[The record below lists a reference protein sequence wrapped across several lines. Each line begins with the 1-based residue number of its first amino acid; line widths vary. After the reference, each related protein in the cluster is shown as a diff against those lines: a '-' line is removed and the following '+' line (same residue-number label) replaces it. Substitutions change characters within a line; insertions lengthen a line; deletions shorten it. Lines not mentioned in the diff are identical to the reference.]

1 MKYTNLIFLFI
12 ALPLCQ
18 LVAQDKKSNDKILEQ
33 IDNLLLD
40 AKYDET
46 IKLVDQTKPSDLSF
60 DVQLKNKKSE
70 ALIRIGK
77 YEEADKLLNETLEKI
92 NQIKSSGTL
101 KASTLINVG
110 YLHLNQGRNDLAVET
125 LTNAANTLQQSGNA
139 LETAQALSYLGQAYF
154 NTGKYVQA
162 EEQQL
167 MALSLRQDKL
177 PEAHELI
184 AASYTDLGLVYSTI
198 DADKSFDNYEKAT
211 EIYGKLHGQEH
222 PKFAIANTNLG
233 VVNFNTELYGDAV
246 NYFETALKIWE
257 KNYPQP
263 HPSKAYVLRW
273 LGLTY
278 SKLKDDK
285 TALEFYHKALDMY
298 IASQGKK
305 HPDVAYTYNLIGN
318 ILQAENKYDEAL
330 SNYQKSIIANI
341 SDFNNQDAFVNPK
354 ITNFY
359 DGNFLLYSLMYK
371 AQVLEARH
379 MNQTLKLSDLT
390 FGLNTLQLCD
400 SLIDKLRQQ
409 TTNESDK
416 ISLGAIA
423 NEVYADGVRIAYLLS
438 DVSFRD
444 RKIYRERSFYFA
456 EKSKSAV
463 LQEAISD
470 ANAKSFANIPPELLE
485 EENGL
490 KSAMAMVNQKLAQK
504 PSEDEEKYLRETAF
518 HLNQSYAEFTKTL
531 ENKFPEYFNLKF
543 NSAAPSIDELQKLL
557 NEKSALISYFIDE
570 GNSRLYVYLITKKKF
585 LVTDHNLS
593 DDYDRMISGFRNSL
607 FFNQEKAYITSSRN
621 LYNILIPKGIP
632 AKVNSLVLL
641 PSGRMSIIPFEA
653 LLTKN
658 VKDFDTPFGQ
668 LPYLIKK
675 YDVRYEF
682 SAGLLIQ
689 KKNNPVAAGISSAK
703 LLAPI
708 SFPDGNNLSDLPGT
722 EQEVNA
728 IQSIFKDKNITC
740 EVLTN
745 KLANESAVKD
755 DDLKNY
761 SVVHFA
767 THGIVDEDNPE
778 LSRIF
783 LQNDSEAEDG
793 NLYSGEIYNLHLNAN
808 LVTLSACQ
816 TGLGKISKG
825 EGVIGLSRALVYA
838 GAKNIVVSF
847 WSVADES
854 TAELMTDFYKSL
866 LQNKDTSFTTGLRNA
881 KLELIKKGTYA
892 APYYWAAFILIGY

>member
-1 MKYTNLIFLFI
+1 MKYTNLIFLLV
-12 ALPLCQ
+12 LPFCQ
-18 LVAQDKKSNDKILEQ
+18 LIAQDKKSSDQILVQ

-40 AKYDET
+40 SKYDET
-46 IKLVDQTKPSDLSF
+46 IKLVDQTKTSDPF
-60 DVQLKNKKSE
+60 VDVQLKNKKSE
-70 ALIRIGK
+70 ALIRLGM

-92 NQIKSSGTL
+92 NKIKNPGTL
-101 KASTLINVG
+101 KASTLVHVG
-110 YLHLNQGRNDLAVET
+110 YLYLNQGRNDLAVQT
-125 LTNAANTLQQSGNA
+125 LTNAATAFQQSGSS
-139 LETAQALSYLGQAYF
+139 LEIAQALSYLGQAYF
-154 NTGKYVQA
+154 NTGKYTQA

-184 AASYTDLGLVYSTI
+184 AASYTDLGLVYSRI
-198 DADKSFDNYEKAT
+198 DVDKSFDNYEKAT
-211 EIYGKLHGQEH
+211 EIYEKLHGQEH

-257 KNYPQP
+257 KNYSQP

-285 TALEFYHKALDMY
+285 TALDFYRKALDMY

-341 SDFNNQDAFVNPK
+341 SDFNNEDAFANPK

-379 MNQTLKLSDLT
+379 LNQTLKLTDLT

-416 ISLGAIA
+416 ISLGTIA
-423 NEVYADGVRIAYLLS
+423 NEIYADGVRIAYLLS
-438 DVSFRD
+438 SVSFRD

-504 PSEDEEKYLRETAF
+504 PSEEEEKYLRETAF

-531 ENKFPEYFNLKF
+531 EGKFPEYFNLKF
-543 NSAAPSIDELQKLL
+543 NSAAPSIEELQKLL
-557 NEKSALISYFIDE
+557 NGKSALISYFIDE
-570 GNSRLYVYLITKKKF
+570 KNSHLYIYLITESKF

-593 DDYDRMISGFRNSL
+593 VQYDRMISGFRNSL
-607 FFNQEKAYITSSRN
+607 FFSQEKAYITSSRN
-621 LYNILIPKGIP
+621 LYKLLIPNGIP
-632 AKVNSLVLL
+632 AKVKSLVLL
-641 PSGRMSIIPFEA
+641 PSGRMSIMPFEA

-658 VKDFDTPFGQ
+658 VKDANTPFDQ
-668 LPYLIKK
+668 LPYLIKE

-689 KKNNPVAAGISSAK
+689 KKNNPVAASISSAK
-703 LLAPI
+703 LFAPI
-708 SFPDGNNLSDLPGT
+708 SFPEGNNLVDLPGT
-722 EQEVNA
+722 ELEVNA
-728 IQSIFKDKNITC
+728 IQSIFKEKSITC

-745 KLANESAVKD
+745 KLANESAVKA

-761 SVVHFA
+761 SVIHFA
-767 THGIVDEDNPE
+767 THGIVDENNPE
-778 LSRIF
+778 LSRVF
-783 LQNDSEAEDG
+783 LQSNSQAEDG
-793 NLYSGEIYNLHLNAN
+793 NLYSGEIYNLDLNAN

-838 GAKNIVVSF
+838 GAKNIIVSF
-847 WSVADES
+847 WTVADES
-854 TAELMTDFYKSL
+854 TAELMTYFYKSL
-866 LQNKDTSFTTGLRNA
+866 LQNKETSFTTGLRDA
-881 KLELIKKGTYA
+881 KLELMKKEKYA
-892 APYYWAAFILIGY
+892 APYYWAPFILIGY